1 MSERLDRGTFIRTY
15 VKMAKEGKSA
25 LAIAEALG
33 VNKPTDT
40 EKAQFV
46 SQKASNYRKQ
56 LRSEAVVMAEKQG
69 LDENATKELVESTA
83 AKLPK
88 LSTRTRTASNLS
100 SFLTDLL
107 DELDAPTD
115 GGDEDESTEA
125 PE

>member
-15 VKMAKEGKSA
+15 VSMARDGKSA
-25 LAIAEALG
+25 LQIAEALG
-33 VNKPTDT
+33 VDKPTDA

-56 LRSEAVVMAEKQG
+56 LRSEAVAMAEKQG
-69 LDENATKELVESTA
+69 LDETATKELVESTV

-88 LSTRTRTASNLS
+88 LKTRTREASNLS

-107 DELDAPTD
+107 GELDAPTD
-115 GGDEDESTEA
+115 EGDEENSTEA

>member
-15 VKMAKEGKSA
+15 VSMAREGKSA
-25 LAIAEALG
+25 LAIAVALG
-33 VNKPTDT
+33 VDKPTDA

-56 LRSEAVVMAEKQG
+56 LRSEAVAMAEKQG
-69 LDENATKELVESTA
+69 LDETATKELVESTV

-88 LSTRTRTASNLS
+88 LKTRTREASNLS

-107 DELDAPTD
+107 DELDAPAD
-115 GGDEDESTEA
+115 EGDEENSTEA

>member
-56 LRSEAVVMAEKQG
+56 LRSEAVAMAEKQG
-69 LDENATKELVESTA
+69 LDETATKELVESTV

-88 LSTRTRTASNLS
+88 LKTRTREASNLS
-100 SFLTDLL
+100 SFLDDLL
-107 DELDAPTD
+107 GEIDAPSEEV
-115 GGDEDESTEA
+115 DEEESTEA